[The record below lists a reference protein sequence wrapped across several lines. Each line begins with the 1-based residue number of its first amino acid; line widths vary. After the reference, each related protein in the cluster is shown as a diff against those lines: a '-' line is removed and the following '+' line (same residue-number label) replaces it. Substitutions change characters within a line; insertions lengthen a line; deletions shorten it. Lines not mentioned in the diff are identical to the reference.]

1 MSFCPND
8 SRIHYI
14 WVQILNPPISYVP
27 EQREYV
33 CILTSLANGVQVLLY
48 PPRLL
53 CYDST
58 RMLGKL
64 TGGRTS

>member
-1 MSFCPND
+1 MFFCPND

-14 WVQILNPPISYVP
+14 LVQILNPPISYVP

-53 CYDST
+53 CYAST